1 MIFLHP
7 EFLWALWALLI
18 PIIIHLFDFR
28 KSKKVLFPDIRFLK
42 EVEQHSRKP
51 LKLKQWLILIARL
64 GFIVFLVLIF
74 AQPTIPSNKTN
85 QIGNGTTLIYL
96 DNSQSM
102 SSLANA
108 KESLLEEAKTIVQG
122 IIDKMPKGQ
131 EIILAT
137 NDDFGRFL
145 APINLNLASEKLPT
159 INLSEKPFSLQN
171 LGIKISEY
179 ARGSTEIS
187 DVILISDFQKSTF
200 GLQENN
206 MDTAITYW
214 ISQLTPENIQNC
226 VVDSVYLEDSNISSD
241 GNRSINVIVSNTGKE
256 LKEEMPIK
264 IFVGDR
270 QVSASSIT
278 IPAYQTR
285 SVSFSL
291 GKLEG
296 TLAGYIQLED
306 YPNTF
311 DNRFNFSLPS
321 NHFINVLEIVGDSP
335 SAHIKAVFGNSNIFS
350 FATNNY
356 QNIDNELL
364 ANADFIII
372 NQVQSPTK
380 EIILQLKSLAAK
392 GKVVLTVPAFSNNS
406 PVYQLFLPKLKSEKL
421 PAKQKIKPPSSKSP
435 FFSSIL
441 EKTTQKFEMPSATTV
456 WSWGQDRSAILS
468 FENGTPYLSEVIQN
482 VFFLRGSLEEPW
494 SDFQTHALFVPVMYG
509 LASQSAT
516 PNEQLF
522 NRIEEEYYDLLI
534 KGVEPKNLI
543 KLINEE
549 IEIIPNRLNLG
560 AKERI
565 SFPKDLIST
574 GAYKISVQDS
584 VIGYLSINLDK
595 KESLLS
601 PMAEDEIRN
610 MFKDHKFVLLD
621 EYNPN
626 QDNLI
631 SFDSGIR
638 LWRYALTICLLFLLM
653 ETLLIRFK

>member
-7 EFLWALWALLI
+7 EFLWGFWALLI
-18 PIIIHLFDFR
+18 PIFVHLFDFR

-42 EVEQHSRKP
+42 EVKQHSRKP

-64 GFIVFLVLIF
+64 GFIIFLVLIF
-74 AQPTIPSNKTN
+74 AQPTIPSENTN
-85 QIGNGTTLIYL
+85 QIGKETTLIYI

-108 KESLLEEAKTIVQG
+108 KESLFEEAKTIVQG
-122 IIDKMPKGQ
+122 VINQMPKEQ
-131 EIILAT
+131 ELILIT
-137 NDDFGRFL
+137 NDDFGKFMP
-145 APINLNLASEKLPT
+145 PINLSQASEKLPT
-159 INLSEKPFSLQN
+159 IHLSEKPFSLQK
-171 LGIKISEY
+171 LGAKISEY
-179 ARGSTEIS
+179 TRGSTKIS
-187 DVILISDFQKSTF
+187 DVILISDFQKSTSE
-200 GLQENN
+200 LLENN
-206 MDTAITYW
+206 LDTTLTYW

-226 VVDSVYLEDSNISSD
+226 VVDTVYLEDSGIFSD
-241 GNRSINVIVSNTGKE
+241 GDKSINVIVSNTGKE
-256 LKEEMPIK
+256 LKEDMPIK

-285 SVSFSL
+285 SVSFSP

-296 TLAGYIQLED
+296 TSSGYIQLED

-311 DNRFNFSLPS
+311 DNRFNFSLPP
-321 NHFINVLEIVGDSP
+321 NRLINVLEIVGDNPSP
-335 SAHIKAVFGNSNIFS
+335 YIKPVFGNTKIFS
-350 FATNNY
+350 FDTNNY
-356 QNIDNELL
+356 QNIDNELFE
-364 ANADFIII
+364 NSDFIII
-372 NQVQSPTK
+372 NQIQSPTK

-392 GKVVLTVPAFSNNS
+392 EKVVLVVPTSANNLA
-406 PVYQLFLPKLKSEKL
+406 VYQLFLPKLKSEKL
-421 PAKQKIKPPSSKSP
+421 PAKQKVMTPSSTSP
-435 FFSSIL
+435 FFNSII
-441 EKTTQKFEMPSATTV
+441 EKTTQKFEMPSATPV
-456 WSWGQDRSAILS
+456 WSWGQDKSAILS

-482 VFFLRGSLEEPW
+482 VFFLRGPLEEPL

-509 LASQSAT
+509 LASRSAT
-516 PNEQLF
+516 PNGQLF
-522 NRIEEEYYDLLI
+522 DRIQDEYYDLLI
-534 KGVEPKNLI
+534 KEVAPKDLI
-543 KLINEE
+543 KLIKEE
-549 IEIIPNRLNLG
+549 IEIIPNRISLG
-560 AKERI
+560 AKERV
-565 SFPKDLIST
+565 SFPKALIST
-574 GAYKISVQDS
+574 GTYKISVQDS

-601 PMAEDEIRN
+601 PMAEDDIRN

-653 ETLLIRFK
+653 ETLFIRFK

>member
-18 PIIIHLFDFR
+18 PVIIHLFDFR

-51 LKLKQWLILIARL
+51 LKLKQWLILLARL
-64 GFIVFLVLIF
+64 GFIIFLVLIF
-74 AQPTIPSNKTN
+74 AQPIIPSDNTT
-85 QIGNGTTLIYL
+85 QIGKGTTLIYI

-108 KESLLEEAKTIVQG
+108 KESLFEEAKTIVQG
-122 IIDKMPKGQ
+122 IIDQMPKGQ
-131 EIILAT
+131 ELILVT
-137 NDDFGRFL
+137 NDDFGKFM
-145 APINLNLASEKLPT
+145 APINSNQASEKLPT
-159 INLSEKPFSLQN
+159 INLSEKPFSLQK

-179 ARGSTEIS
+179 ARESTEIS
-187 DVILISDFQKSTF
+187 DVILISDFQRSTT
-200 GLQENN
+200 GLMPNN
-206 MDTAITYW
+206 LDTTLTYW
-214 ISQLTPENIQNC
+214 ISHLTPETIQNC
-226 VVDSVYLEDSNISSD
+226 VVDSVYLENSNISSD
-241 GNRSINVIVSNTGKE
+241 GDRSINVIVANMGKE

-270 QVSASSIT
+270 QVSATSIT
-278 IPAYQTR
+278 IPPYQTR

-291 GKLEG
+291 GKLES
-296 TLAGYIQLED
+296 TSSGYIQLED
-306 YPNTF
+306 FPNTF
-311 DNRFNFSLPS
+311 DNRFNFSLPP
-321 NHFINVLEIVGDSP
+321 NHLINVLEIVGDYP
-335 SAHIKAVFGNSNIFS
+335 SLYIKQVFGNANIFS

-364 ANADFIII
+364 ENSNFIII

-380 EIILQLKSLAAK
+380 EVVLQLKSLAAQ
-392 GKVVLTVPAFSNNS
+392 GKVVLVVPASSNNLA
-406 PVYQLFLPKLKSEKL
+406 VYQLFLPKLKSEKL
-421 PAKQKIKPPSSKSP
+421 PVKQKVMAPSSTSP
-435 FFSSIL
+435 FFSSVL

-468 FENGTPYLSEVIQN
+468 FENGTPYLSEVLQN
-482 VFFLRGSLEEPW
+482 VFFLRGPLEERL

-509 LASQSAT
+509 LASQSAI
-516 PNEQLF
+516 PNGQLF

-534 KGVEPKNLI
+534 NEVEPKNLI
-543 KLINEE
+543 KLIKEE

-565 SFPKDLIST
+565 SFPKNLIST

-601 PMAEDEIRN
+601 PMAEDNIRN
-610 MFKDHKFVLLD
+610 MFKDHKFVLFN

>member
-51 LKLKQWLILIARL
+51 LQLKQWLILIARL